1 MEGSMHM
8 PRPLPPSI
16 LTSQHLTFKIMFFTS
31 VSHTL
36 EFDGVD
42 FDEPMEVGL
51 EEEEKATV
59 KDEDKSKLA
68 AEVATKVEP
77 KAEARD
83 PILV

>member
-1 MEGSMHM
+1 M
-8 PRPLPPSI
+8 
-16 LTSQHLTFKIMFFTS
+16 TFIKMFVS
-31 VSHTL
+31 VSHAL

-51 EEEEKATV
+51 EEEKPSV

-68 AEVATKVEP
+68 AEVEP
-77 KAEARD
+77 KAELKAKAHD